1 MMLRCFRLVGQLS
14 PILCCLAG
22 NTMAQAPPSSPPV
35 PPTQPP
41 TPQNLTVLVV
51 DFQAIFQN
59 SKAGKM
65 LLSQAE
71 QKGAEYRKVIAHQE
85 DVLRANEQ
93 ELNKQNSS
101 LLSEKEALQ
110 RQQGTL
116 PAESFEQK
124 KKQFEQKV
132 NAFNQKK
139 LEYEQKLKEYDQNG
153 QAVKQAFESGR
164 SQALQKIE
172 EEMNKIVQ
180 DIAKQRKANLV
191 FQRQAVALYD
201 QAFNV
206 TDEALLK
213 LDEQMPTLIVNF
225 TDPVLPSPGA
235 ALPASSPPPSSSTP
249 KPKKK

>member
-1 MMLRCFRLVGQLS
+1 MLLWYFRLPALLLLF
-14 PILCCLAG
+14 LCSLTG
-22 NTMAQAPPSSPPV
+22 NVVAQAPAPP
-35 PPTQPP
+35 PPTQAPA
-41 TPQNLTVLVV
+41 PQNLTVLVV

-71 QKGAEYRKVIAHQE
+71 QKGAEFRKIIAHQE
-85 DVLRANEQ
+85 DVLRADEQ
-93 ELNKQNSS
+93 ELSKQNAS

-124 KKQFEQKV
+124 KKQFEQRV
-132 NAFNQKK
+132 NTFNQKR
-139 LEYEQKLKEYDQNG
+139 LEHEQKLKEYDQNG
-153 QAVKQAFESGR
+153 QAVKQAFEGGR

-172 EEMNKIVQ
+172 DEVNKIIQ

-191 FQRQAVALYD
+191 LQRQAVALYD

-206 TDEALLK
+206 TDEVLLK

-225 TDPVLPSPGA
+225 TDPVLPSPSTA
-235 ALPASSPPPSSSTP
+235 APPSPPTSSGSTP